1 MHNSILNETI
11 KEYYLMVKYDLE
23 DGADIEMIQLGLKG
37 LEEEEDY
44 LACAGVHLA
53 MQEHLNRQIKEDK
66 NNFDELINEIIN
78 GEEKGEEGE

>member
-1 MHNSILNETI
+1 MHNILNDTI

-23 DGADIEMIQLGLKG
+23 DGASVDMIQAGLRG
-37 LEEEEDY
+37 LEDEEDY

-53 MQEHLNRQIKEDK
+53 LQEHLNRQISEDN

-78 GEEKGEEGE
+78 GEEESK